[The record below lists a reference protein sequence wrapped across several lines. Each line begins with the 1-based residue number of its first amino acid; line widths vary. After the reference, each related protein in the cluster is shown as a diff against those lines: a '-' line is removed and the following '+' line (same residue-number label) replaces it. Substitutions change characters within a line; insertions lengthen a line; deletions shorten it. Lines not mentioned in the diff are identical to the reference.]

1 MDFTESLSL
10 WQGRLGRARGMSS
23 LHGASLLEKLNLGK
37 VEEESNENKL
47 TSIQAAWTMHS
58 RILQKTFEI

>member
-10 WQGRLGRARGMSS
+10 WQGWLGRARGTSS
-23 LHGASLLEKLNLGK
+23 LHGASLLEKLSLGK

-47 TSIQAAWTMHS
+47 TSIHAVWTMHP
-58 RILQKTFEI
+58 RTFLKTFEI